1 MATNTSE
8 HLGLHLWEPTDQVL
22 RTEFNENW
30 QKIDTAAAGLREDL
44 TQGLEEISAAEQ
56 RHYVIGSYTG
66 NGGTQSITLGFQ
78 PSFVIITAQ
87 PANSRDTAFIA
98 ISGGSEAAS
107 TLSFTETGFTVMVT
121 PTSYETYPLTNQNG
135 TFYHYLALR

>member
-22 RTEFNENW
+22 RTEFNQNW
-30 QKIDTAAAGLREDL
+30 TKIDTAVNAAQE
-44 TQGLEEISAAEQ
+44 TAEAAQSAAEQ

-107 TLSFTETGFTVMVT
+107 TLSFTETGFTVMVAPT
-121 PTSYETYPLTNQNG
+121 PYETYPLTNQNG

>member
-22 RTEFNENW
+22 RTEFNQNW
-30 QKIDTAAAGLREDL
+30 TKIDTAVNAAQE
-44 TQGLEEISAAEQ
+44 TAEAAQSAAEQ
-56 RHYVIGSYTG
+56 RPYVIGSYTG

-107 TLSFTETGFTVMVT
+107 TLSFTETGFNVMVT
-121 PTSYETYPLTNQNG
+121 PTPYETYPLTNQTG

>member
-8 HLGLHLWEPTDQVL
+8 QLGLHLWEPTDQVL
-22 RTEFNENW
+22 RTEFNQNW
-30 QKIDTAAAGLREDL
+30 TKIDTAVNAAQE
-44 TQGLEEISAAEQ
+44 TAEAAQSAAEQ
-56 RHYVIGSYTG
+56 RPYVIGSYTG

-98 ISGGSEAAS
+98 VSGGSEAAS

>member
-22 RTEFNENW
+22 RTEFNQNW
-30 QKIDTAAAGLREDL
+30 TKIDTAVNAA
-44 TQGLEEISAAEQ
+44 QGTAEAAQSAAEQ
-56 RHYVIGSYTG
+56 RPYVIGSYTG

-98 ISGGSEAAS
+98 VSGGSEAAS

>member
-22 RTEFNENW
+22 RTEFNQNW
-30 QKIDTAAAGLREDL
+30 TKIDTAVNAAQE
-44 TQGLEEISAAEQ
+44 TAEAAQSAAEQ
-56 RHYVIGSYTG
+56 RPYVIGSYTG

-121 PTSYETYPLTNQNG
+121 PTTYETYPLTNQNG

>member
-8 HLGLHLWEPTDQVL
+8 HLGLHLWKPTDQVL
-22 RTEFNENW
+22 RTEFNQNW
-30 QKIDTAAAGLREDL
+30 TKIDTAVNAAQE
-44 TQGLEEISAAEQ
+44 TAEAAQSAAEQ
-56 RHYVIGSYTG
+56 RPYVIGSYTG

-98 ISGGSEAAS
+98 VSGGSEAAS

>member
-22 RTEFNENW
+22 RTEFNQNW
-30 QKIDTAAAGLREDL
+30 TKIDTAVNAAQE
-44 TQGLEEISAAEQ
+44 TAEAAQSAAEQ
-56 RHYVIGSYTG
+56 R
-66 NGGTQSITLGFQ
+66 
-78 PSFVIITAQ
+78 SFVIITAQ

-107 TLSFTETGFTVMVT
+107 TLSFTETGFTVMVAPT
-121 PTSYETYPLTNQNG
+121 PYETYPLTNQNG